1 MITTIYQVMPDLNP
15 EEYDELKRDI
25 AERGVMVPVELDEH
39 KNILDGHHRV
49 KICEELGITDYPKI
63 IRAGMT
69 EEEKRLHARK
79 LNMARRHLT
88 QETRRELI
96 RQQLK
101 ETPEKSDRQIADNL
115 GVNHSTVG
123 TQRKELEAVGEI
135 SHLKESVGA
144 DGKQYPRRPVSVY
157 NPTRREEKAIQNPAV
172 VARMAKEGKSVLTA
186 AKEVAREEKAERK
199 SYVLPDKLPCKLYAA
214 DIRDGLP
221 MIADESIDF
230 IITDPPYP
238 KEYIPL
244 YADMA
249 ILAKRVL
256 KPGGSLLV
264 MTWQSYLPDV
274 ISLISAVMQ
283 YHWCLAYLT
292 PGGQSPQLW
301 NKKVN
306 TFWKPVLWYTKGAYN
321 GDCIGDVLRSPPND
335 NDKKY
340 HIWGQ
345 SLGGMRDIVERFT
358 NPGDIILDPF
368 LGGGTT
374 GAAAVSMGRKFIGAD
389 IEQKN
394 VDIAEQRIKEVYADA
409 ESQAGT
415 DRMA

>member
-1 MITTIYQVMPDLNP
+1 MPDLSP

-25 AERGVMVPVELDEH
+25 AARGVMVPVELDEH
-39 KNILDGHHRV
+39 QNILDGHHRV
-49 KICEELGITDYPKI
+49 RICQELGIKDYPKI

-96 RQQLK
+96 RQQLR
-101 ETPEKSDRQIADNL
+101 ETPEKSDAQLAKGL
-115 GVNHSTVG
+115 GVSDKTVAKQRQDMESTS
-123 TQRKELEAVGEI
+123 EI
-135 SHLKESVGA
+135 PKLDTRVGA
-144 DGKQYPRRPVSVY
+144 DGKERRRPVSIY

-172 VARMAKEGKSVLTA
+172 VERMAEEGKSVLTA

-199 SYVLPDKLPCKLYAA
+199 SYTLPDKLPCQLYIA

-221 MIADESIDF
+221 MVADESIDF
-230 IITDPPYP
+230 IITDPPYS

-244 YADMA
+244 YMDLN
-249 ILAKRVL
+249 ILASRVL

-264 MTWQSYLPDV
+264 MTGQSYLPDV
-274 ISLISAVMQ
+274 ITLIAPGMG
-283 YHWCLAYLT
+283 YHWCLAYTT

-301 NKKVN
+301 GKRVN
-306 TFWKPVLWYTKGAYN
+306 TFWKPVLWYAKGGYN
-321 GDCIGDVLRSPPND
+321 GDYIGDVIRSPPND
-335 NDKKY
+335 NDKAY
-340 HIWGQ
+340 HKWGQ
-345 SLGGMRDIVERFT
+345 SLGGMRDIIKRFT

-374 GAAAVSMGRKFIGAD
+374 GAAAVSMGRQFIGAD
-389 IEQKN
+389 IDQKS
-394 VDIAEQRIKEVYADA
+394 VDIAEQRIREVYADA
-409 ESQAGT
+409 RSQTGE